1 MIHHLGGRR
10 GRHRE
15 ARLLTLLMGESRAT
29 FDWNRSASSSTI
41 AATTTAAL
49 RPPGDGGE
57 QVSDMTPEAGESAE
71 PSAEET
77 AEEPAAEETAEE
89 RPKA

>member
-1 MIHHLGGRR
+1 MVHHLGGRG

-15 ARLLTLLMGESRAT
+15 ARPLTLLMGKSRAT

-41 AATTTAAL
+41 AASTAAAL

-57 QVSDMTPEAGESAE
+57 QVSEMTPEAEESAE
-71 PSAEET
+71 PSAEE
-77 AEEPAAEETAEE
+77 AAEEQPTA
-89 RPKA
+89 